1 VSREATTPGTARQ
14 TPRPT
19 SARPG
24 RRAARSRTF
33 AGLVV
38 LAHLLVAAHTVAH
51 LYPPSFD
58 ETSQHCAI
66 CNIAKHPTSVAT
78 VVVASGQYTAT
89 WIAWCVSPPALTAQ
103 CSDRAI
109 FARAPPVAARL
120 VAIG

>member
-1 VSREATTPGTARQ
+1 LRARRGPRACSR
-14 TPRPT
+14 
-19 SARPG
+19 S
-24 RRAARSRTF
+24 F

-66 CNIAKHPTSVAT
+66 CNIAKHPTGVAT
-78 VVVASGQYTAT
+78 AVVAASEYTAT
-89 WIAWCVSPPALTAQ
+89 WIACCADPPALTAQ
-103 CSDRAI
+103 RSDRATL
-109 FARAPPVAARL
+109 ARAPPLAGRL